1 MQQLP
6 LLPLSTRPTRHL
18 EVKVECVLHQTE
30 FPRKEP
36 KALRNMQAD
45 LALVRTLLMDFPG
58 GLVAKAPPSNA
69 GDPGLIPGWGT
80 KIPHASGQ
88 LNLCATT
95 TEPLRHY

>member
-1 MQQLP
+1 
-6 LLPLSTRPTRHL
+6 
-18 EVKVECVLHQTE
+18 
-30 FPRKEP
+30 
-36 KALRNMQAD
+36 MQAD

-88 LNLCATT
+88 LNLCAAMKDLKYCNYNPTAKNK
-95 TEPLRHY
+95 